1 MITIGCHVSIAG
13 SLALAVSRAQERTCT
28 TFQIFTSNPRGWKAK
43 PLTEEEAQAFRQAV
57 TESGIAPVVAHM
69 PYLPNPAT
77 PRADMW
83 DKTVATIEREV
94 ERCLILGIPYLVTH
108 LGSSLGSDADEAR
121 ERTITAIGRGADAAE
136 GKVTM
141 LLENTAGTQNSI
153 GTTFQEIA
161 TIMEGVGRQGSV
173 GVCFDTCHGFA
184 AGYDL
189 KTNEA
194 TDAVFRDFD
203 TIIGLSHLKLIHLN
217 DTITELGGRRDRH
230 EHIGLGTIG
239 LEGIQS
245 VVTHPKLR
253 DIPFICET
261 PVDDRRDDYG
271 NIACVRKLAGE

>member
-1 MITIGCHVSIAG
+1 
-13 SLALAVSRAQERTCT
+13 
-28 TFQIFTSNPRGWKAK
+28 
-43 PLTEEEAQAFRQAV
+43 
-57 TESGIAPVVAHM
+57 
-69 PYLPNPAT
+69 
-77 PRADMW
+77 
-83 DKTVATIEREV
+83 
-94 ERCLILGIPYLVTH
+94 VTH